1 MQNGSLKSSRT
12 PGLACTLTQSSRIS
26 VLTLALFASL
36 SLTSLAGAQIKS
48 PLTLNSSNPEL
59 NAGFIWAKDK
69 ALQLVLTDKPD
80 CKIPSYSAAMSIEQF
95 CVRDVAHQLE
105 GAHLLGLDTENYSMM
120 NSFAWGANRRKGSQT
135 TDYFWPNWHYKYN
148 VALDQQE
155 NFRSCNWR
163 CLPTSFDMA
172 WRCYEQYLWTGD
184 DKWISDELLTFH
196 QNLHDEENGFMK
208 YQDVNND
215 GIADERSQLASFFEF
230 PDATIKNI
238 SAGDSVG
245 TQYQSLLAYAA
256 ILAKKGDVSN
266 AQKYL
271 NKAKYVNACFETY
284 WYDEANGLY
293 ANGMN
298 FYGIIQTEW
307 GKEASFFIPMTLL
320 GDLGPRVDRYLDF
333 VENSIIEQNKT
344 TSPLN
349 IEAQTYLPEVFYKHN
364 KKEIAWKYLQN
375 IYKSKAGYP
384 EVSYACIGNT
394 VAGLMGV
401 IPDAPNNAFYT
412 VPRLPSSG
420 LEWVEVDHVPMGGR
434 DLLIRHDGN
443 TKTTV
448 KNNNGK
454 PINWGARFYGNY
466 AKVKVNGVERA
477 AKSEY
482 LNGKTISVVS
492 VALPAGQ
499 KAVVETV
506 GTPAADLPPL
516 MAKDIDVRNQGGK
529 PNPGYY
535 DLSAMPWT
543 YGKMKDGSPALKD
556 KNVNNGPLMVGGK
569 SYTKGLGVRGA
580 SVIRYELN
588 KGYSHLITEIG
599 FDDTNSVQ
607 GYVEFV
613 ILGGAKTGRKL
624 FSSGTMKPDSSAQK
638 LSIDVSE
645 CNYIILGTRPLNDGD
660 ASAVVNW
667 ANPQLI
673 AKGTSVDKIPPSRPA
688 NLKIDETGADKA
700 SFSWSAATD
709 NVGVNKYM
717 VYLDGKPY
725 GSTYTTTISV
735 GGLIPKTSHTLTVK
749 AMDLLNNSSAESAPL
764 SFATRDGIRK
774 TYLSDLK
781 WDKANMGYGG
791 VVPNRSVMGRELKVG
806 GKVYAKGIGV
816 HAITDVT
823 YKLDKVYNRFR
834 AVVGVNDNASSGSVE
849 FEVYGDEKK
858 IASSGVLVC
867 GAAKELDV
875 DISGVTELKLRATDA
890 GNGINSDHA
899 DWADAR
905 VLAIPSNWTEAEQ

>member
-1 MQNGSLKSSRT
+1 MQKGSLRSACTPRLSGTSTQALMLAVFVALVSAGSDATQVKSS
-12 PGLACTLTQSSRIS
+12 
-26 VLTLALFASL
+26 
-36 SLTSLAGAQIKS
+36 
-48 PLTLNSSNPEL
+48 LTLNSSSPEL
-59 NAGFIWAKDK
+59 NAGFAWAKEK

-135 TDYFWPNWHYKYN
+135 TDYFWPNWHYRYN

-184 DKWISDELLTFH
+184 EKWISEELFTFH
-196 QNLHDEENGFMK
+196 QNLHDADNGFMK
-208 YQDVNND
+208 YQDVNTD
-215 GIADERSQLASFFEF
+215 GIADERAQLASFFEF

-238 SAGDSVG
+238 SAGDSLG
-245 TQYQSLLAYAA
+245 TQYQALLAYAA
-256 ILAKKGDVSN
+256 ILAKKGDLPN

-271 NKAKYVNACFETY
+271 NKAKEVNACFETY
-284 WYDEANGLY
+284 WYDEAKGLY
-293 ANGMN
+293 GNGMN
-298 FYGIIQTEW
+298 FYGMVQTAW

-333 VENSIIEQNKT
+333 VDNSIIEQNKT

-364 KKEIAWKYLQN
+364 KREIAWKYLQN
-375 IYKSKAGYP
+375 ILNSKAGYP

-394 VAGLMGV
+394 IAGLMGV
-401 IPDAPNNAFYT
+401 MPDAPNNAFYT
-412 VPRLPSSG
+412 VPRLPVSG
-420 LEWVEVDHVPMGGR
+420 LAWVEVDHVPINGR
-434 DLLIRHDGN
+434 DLFIRHDGN
-443 TKTTV
+443 MKTTV
-448 KNNNGK
+448 KNNSGQS
-454 PINWGARFYGNY
+454 INWGARFYGNY
-466 AKVKVNGVERA
+466 AKLKVNGVERTT
-477 AKSEY
+477 KIQY

-492 VALPAGQ
+492 VALSAGQ
-499 KAVVETV
+499 VAVVETV
-506 GTPAADLPPL
+506 GKPAADLPL
-516 MAKDIDVRNQGGK
+516 LSAKELELRTQSGRPK
-529 PNPGYY
+529 PGYY
-535 DLSAMPWT
+535 DVSEMSWT
-543 YGKMKDGSPALKD
+543 YGILKDASPAVKD

-569 SYTKGLGVRGA
+569 STTKGLGVRGA

-613 ILGGAKTGRKL
+613 ILGGAKMGRTL
-624 FSSGTMKPDSSAQK
+624 FASGTMKPDSPAQK
-638 LSIDVSE
+638 FSIDVSD
-645 CNYIILGTRPLNDGD
+645 CNYVILGTRPLNDGD

-673 AKGTSVDKIPPSRPA
+673 AKGTTVDTIPPSRPV
-688 NLKIDETGADKA
+688 NLKLVEARADSA
-700 SFSWSAATD
+700 TVSWGAATD
-709 NVGVNKYM
+709 NVGVNAYR

-725 GSTYTTTISV
+725 GSTYTTTLSV
-735 GGLIPKTSHTLTVK
+735 AGLIPKTTHLLTVK
-749 AMDLLNNSSAESAPL
+749 AMDLLNNSSVESAPL
-764 SFATRDGIRK
+764 SFTTREGIRK
-774 TYLSDLK
+774 TYLSDLQ
-781 WDKANMGYGG
+781 WDKANIGYGG
-791 VVPNRSVMGRELKVG
+791 VVANRSVMGKELKVG
-806 GKVYAKGIGV
+806 GRVYTKGIGV

-834 AVVGVNDNASSGSVE
+834 AVVGVDDSASSGSVE
-849 FEVYGDEKK
+849 FEVYGDGQKL
-858 IASSGVLVC
+858 ASSGVLVC
-867 GAAKELDV
+867 GVAKELDV
-875 DISGVTELKLRATDA
+875 DISGVAELKIRATDA

-905 VLAIPSNWTEAEQ
+905 VLAIPANWTEAEQ